1 MKVVTTQHV
10 KCKYSSILNTSQ
22 TAVQPTYLKYD
33 CSGTCCGKYT
43 KIVVDSNFAGL
54 YQNTQITFEITAALL
69 TITRLHQALIT
80 HTSSQIRVLIKDTL
94 WTEAPTLTPHFEASI
109 LWSLH
114 LLAIYVIKVV
124 SF

>member
-1 MKVVTTQHV
+1 MIVLGHVVGSAPKRV
-10 KCKYSSILNTSQ
+10 IQ
-22 TAVQPTYLKYD
+22 TLLG
-33 CSGTCCGKYT
+33 CT
-43 KIVVDSNFAGL
+43 KTHKLHSKL
-54 YQNTQITFEITAALL
+54 QLL
-69 TITRLHQALIT
+69 SLLSRLHQALIT